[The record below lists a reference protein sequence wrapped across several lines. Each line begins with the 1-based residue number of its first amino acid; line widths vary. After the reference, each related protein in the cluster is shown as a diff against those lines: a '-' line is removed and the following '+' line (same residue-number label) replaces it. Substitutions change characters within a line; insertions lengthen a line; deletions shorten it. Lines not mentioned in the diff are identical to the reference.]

1 MLRKTSHIFLL
12 IVFMVSTMGLT
23 ISKHYCGNHLES
35 IGIFSFEN
43 KHCDIPIG
51 CCHDEKISVEIEKDY
66 LVLSS
71 NFEFNT
77 VIMELP

>member
-1 MLRKTSHIFLL
+1 MFVNQTHYNAKKNKSYLSL

-35 IGIFSFEN
+35 IGIFSSEN

-51 CCHDEKISVEIEKDY
+51 VVMMKKFLLRLKKII
-66 LVLSS
+66 
-71 NFEFNT
+71 
-77 VIMELP
+77 